1 MFISSHFVAEN
12 IMWLSVENIQEKDS
26 KVIADLPDLPHI
38 VGSGQSVGG
47 VVSETVGGSS
57 ADDNSA
63 LQLQRIVSRCNCEF
77 FYVGYGDSSIDPST
91 LGEAQVPPLPLDE
104 GAPWER
110 RERAVDAFTL
120 MHHDLNVSTNSLQ
133 YAMLLDIINNLL
145 LYVEPHRKERLDRLQ
160 GLRFKLQ
167 LLSPQEDERKLIQQ
181 RQNHVRTLVSKL
193 RRLEKDTY
201 LLQRALTEEPENPT
215 LLAQMENLEDA
226 VYECKE
232 RLSAEGEE
240 LDMMLSC
247 YKERQLSATQKVA
260 TSRNDK
266 PITTVRASEISFK
279 HAKWQLTD
287 SDGQLGIAHLIL
299 SNFL

>member
-1 MFISSHFVAEN
+1 
-12 IMWLSVENIQEKDS
+12 MWLSVENIQEKDS
-26 KVIADLPDLPHI
+26 KVIADLPDLPHL

-57 ADDNSA
+57 TGENPAI
-63 LQLQRIVSRCNCEF
+63 QLQRIVSRCNCEF

-91 LGEAQVPPLPLDE
+91 LGEAQVPPIPLDE

-145 LYVEPHRKERLDRLQ
+145 LYVEPLRKERLDRLQ
-160 GLRFKLQ
+160 RLRFQLQ
-167 LLSPQEDERKLIQQ
+167 LLSRQEDERKPIQQ
-181 RQNHVRTLVSKL
+181 LQNYVRSLVSKL

-201 LLQRALTEEPENPT
+201 LLQRALTEEPHEPS
-215 LLAQMENLEDA
+215 LLAQMEDLEDA
-226 VYECKE
+226 VNECKE
-232 RLSAEGEE
+232 HLSAESEE

-247 YKERQLSATQKVA
+247 YKERQLSTTQKVA

-266 PITTVRASEISFK
+266 PITVVRASEISFK

-287 SDGQLGIAHLIL
+287 SDGQLGIADLIL